1 MKTSIILA
9 TIIGSATA
17 FTTHTRV
24 GHRQPLISRGSSK
37 SSLNMG
43 GASGYATSL
52 EGKQAKVATI
62 QGLLDTSEM
71 IFSVPASYITV
82 SEVQSLRKSLPE
94 LKNRFD
100 KSDAG
105 KMEQQLQT
113 LNEESREL
121 KNDFFIKF

>member
-1 MKTSIILA
+1 MGFEL
-9 TIIGSATA
+9 
-17 FTTHTRV
+17 
-24 GHRQPLISRGSSK
+24 SRA
-37 SSLNMG
+37 N
-43 GASGYATSL
+43 A
-52 EGKQAKVATI
+52 E
-62 QGLLDTSEM
+62 LD
-71 IFSVPASYITV
+71 
-82 SEVQSLRKSLPE
+82 L